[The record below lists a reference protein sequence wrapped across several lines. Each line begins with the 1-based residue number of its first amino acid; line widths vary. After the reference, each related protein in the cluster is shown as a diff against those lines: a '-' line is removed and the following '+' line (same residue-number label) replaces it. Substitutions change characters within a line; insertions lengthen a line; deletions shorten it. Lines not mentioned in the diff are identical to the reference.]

1 MKLFSVFKRIF
12 NRRKEKKEEQI
23 LADFLGMNPD
33 DSQTFARM
41 KLDMTPEQVEHY
53 ILDKCELIIDN
64 ARVLDEKKEE
74 YYEVMDYLK
83 DLQTIRHISVA
94 ELAEIKN
101 TALHIHNLN
110 KAKDEYVNRVRKIT
124 DNEFTQMKEVEEDI
138 PQIVKRLQKNEA
150 YQNTVKRDMA
160 YLEGE
165 KLQWTEKL
173 ERLSKEQ
180 KFLKGFSMFLF
191 TCCFVLCAIFAYL
204 QFAVD
209 LSLKEPFLI
218 AIVVFLF
225 LGIFVFWKNTV
236 DEKLK
241 KEASVNLNYAISILN
256 KVKIKYVNVTNAV
269 DYTREKFHVESSYE
283 LSYRWEKYMESI
295 REQENFEQTNEDLE
309 YYQKKFE
316 SQLLVHRLKH
326 FDSWKLKSEVFLND
340 NEFEALTHELLHREE
355 TLKEQMAY
363 NSQVIERAKNE
374 IQSLVE
380 RDQEYSPKMKQILD
394 QIEKITS

>member
-1 MKLFSVFKRIF
+1 
-12 NRRKEKKEEQI
+12 
-23 LADFLGMNPD
+23 MNPD